1 MLFIIEVLVGINR
14 HPSAPVWIWKLLSMM
29 GLLTINCWWTRTN
42 NFSTT
47 LFPYRASTFMGQF
60 FQTPLICFSLS
71 LSLCFAKFILHKH
84 TYIYIQRTV
93 ICMLFLNI
101 SIKADGGLC
110 VDHSFWFMH
119 IRIGSD
125 IAPYKALFSVGV

>member
-1 MLFIIEVLVGINR
+1 MKCTHLDFEAAIFIYIYIYIYG
-14 HPSAPVWIWKLLSMM
+14 SAHYKLLVDQNKQFLYNPLSLQSIYLH
-29 GLLTINCWWTRTN
+29 GLV
-42 NFSTT
+42 FSNPFN
-47 LFPYRASTFMGQF
+47 LFLS
-60 FQTPLICFSLS
+60 LSLS

-119 IRIGSD
+119 IRVGSD